1 MPQGLKGNTVRY
13 PLGEQPSRDRNRGC
27 PRNCERRAF
36 IRQTPLGDPREG
48 RMMVKT
54 REPGDLPHIVAHP
67 TERGASA
74 VRTLPNVVT
83 LRFWTVRQESGFRLT
98 LSGLQ
103 MS

>member
-1 MPQGLKGNTVRY
+1 
-13 PLGEQPSRDRNRGC
+13 
-27 PRNCERRAF
+27 
-36 IRQTPLGDPREG
+36 
-48 RMMVKT
+48 MMVKT